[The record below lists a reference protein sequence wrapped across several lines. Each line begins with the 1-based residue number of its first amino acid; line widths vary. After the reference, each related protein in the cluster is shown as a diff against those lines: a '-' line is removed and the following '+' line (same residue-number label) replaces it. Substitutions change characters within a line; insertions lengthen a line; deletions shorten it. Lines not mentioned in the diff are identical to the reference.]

1 MEPDRPELGPPI
13 STEDRV
19 MEIIERHCG
28 RPNSI
33 NLLSDLSDDLAMDSL
48 DRIETCMALEESF
61 DIEMPDEDMDET
73 NTVQDVVDYINE
85 RIK

>member
-19 MEIIERHCG
+19 MEIISRYCG

-33 NLLSDLSDDLAMDSL
+33 NLLSDLRDDLSMDSL
-48 DRIETCMALEESF
+48 DFIETCMALEESF
-61 DIEMPDEDMDET
+61 DIDIPDEDIDNT
-73 NTVQDVVDYINE
+73 KTVQDVVDYISK